1 MLERAAQELAP
12 FLDEVAF
19 VGGATVA
26 LWITDQAAPEPRVTK
41 DVDLVVEVASRLAW
55 YDFEERLRAHGLRHD
70 VTSSMICRWKAGSP
84 GDELLV
90 DLMPSDAAILGF
102 ENRWQR
108 PALDHAETLPL
119 PSGQQ
124 IRATSPPY
132 LIATKLEAW
141 NGRGGGDHLRS
152 HDLEDIIALVDGRA
166 EIVDEVAAVPR
177 DLRAFLSREVATL
190 LDQPRFLDT
199 VDGSVVG
206 FGRSGSGR
214 GSGDE
219 DRVDDVFLPRLRAI
233 AGQ

>member
-1 MLERAAQELAP
+1 MVERAAQELAP
-12 FLDEVAF
+12 FLEEVAF

-41 DVDLVVEVASRLAW
+41 DVDVVVEVASRLAW

-70 VTSSMICRWKAGSP
+70 TSSSVICRWRVGDP

-90 DLMPSDAAILGF
+90 DLMPGDATILGF
-102 ENRWQR
+102 ENRWQQL
-108 PALDHAETLPL
+108 ALEHAKTLSL

-124 IRATSPPY
+124 IRAISPPY
-132 LIATKLEAW
+132 LLATKLEAW

-152 HDLEDIIALVDGRA
+152 HDLEDVIALVDGRA
-166 EIVDEVAAVPR
+166 EIIDEVGDAPD
-177 DLRAFLSREVATL
+177 DLRSFLSSEVGVL
-190 LDQPRFLDT
+190 LDQSRFLDT

-206 FGRSGSGR
+206 FGRGGSAS

-219 DRVDDVFLPRLRAI
+219 NRVDDIVLPHLRAL
-233 AGQ
+233 AGR